1 MEQEK
6 KTIINDNGS
15 YTKIVKTTT
24 SKDDGLVHQADIN
37 EANPNNYGKFKKG
50 YSKSVSI
57 TTNDPKYT
65 RIVSLSFFL
74 LFLLIGLFFLFI
86 IHEYFFGIIFT
97 ATSVLTLVKTQQDI
111 NKISKEL
118 KNKDK

>member
-15 YTKIVKTTT
+15 YTEIVKTTT
-24 SKDDGLVHQADIN
+24 NKDDGLVHQADIN

-97 ATSVLTLVKTQQDI
+97 ATAVLTLVKTQQDI

>member
-15 YTKIVKTTT
+15 YTEIVKTTT
-24 SKDDGLVHQADIN
+24 NKDDGLVHQADIN

-97 ATSVLTLVKTQQDI
+97 ATAVLTLVKTQQDI
-111 NKISKEL
+111 NRISKEL